1 MKPVTATFSVPGRPN
16 WPCWLQLSVSNSVQ
30 CTDILGFLHSSPL
43 SDFTKNIQPQ
53 NGLRMYFFLVTFV
66 ISLQNFSINMPG
78 LVKFY
83 ILSVL
88 ALNLNLTDN

>member
-1 MKPVTATFSVPGRPN
+1 M
-16 WPCWLQLSVSNSVQ
+16 SVSNSVH
-30 CTDILGFLHSSPL
+30 CTDILGSLHSSPL

-53 NGLRMYFFLVTFV
+53 NGLRRYFFLVTFV

-88 ALNLNLTDN
+88 ALILYLTDN